1 MQLEDIRLAEV
12 QFRQEAQ
19 DLLLYG
25 YNGEDSLRI
34 RDYFAADGSSRI
46 ERFAFADK
54 AISLDDIRRQ
64 SGLDA
69 RSAVQAQQLI
79 NAMAAFTGAQAA
91 PAQIEPHSSN
101 LLTPPSSHQPI
112 ANAVRHGKEKRPPSV
127 GVFYSQTSQKP

>member
-1 MQLEDIRLAEV
+1 MSSTTGATIRITTPCNWKISAWP
-12 QFRQEAQ
+12 RCNSARRRKTCCS
-19 DLLLYG
+19 
-25 YNGEDSLRI
+25 GEDSLRI

-54 AISLDDIRRQ
+54 TISLDDIRRQ
-64 SGLDA
+64 SGLDT

-101 LLTPPSSHQPI
+101 LLTPPLLINPLQMP
-112 ANAVRHGKEKRPPSV
+112 
-127 GVFYSQTSQKP
+127 